1 MQEVARERAA
11 RFLERVFLEVKRI
24 NNRIMEKNIKIINF
38 KINKIFKMIKK
49 HKISTGENQ
58 LNFNNLIF
66 VY

>member
-24 NNRIMEKNIKIINF
+24 NNRIMEKNIKITNF